1 MVILILFSVLS
12 GLVTVL
18 SPCILPVLPI
28 VLSSSAA
35 SGKARPIGVIAGLII
50 SFSIFTLAASWLVGL
65 LGLSANVLRLVAVGI
80 LALLGL
86 GMIVPALNA
95 WLEKAFALL
104 PGLVRTS
111 RVGGSG
117 FGPGFLTGAGLGV
130 VWAPCAGP
138 ILAAVTTLAA
148 TQRLSFGAAL
158 VVIAYATG
166 AGIPLLAIAYGG
178 RALIQRVPVLT
189 RNLQRVQQAFGVAM
203 LLTALLIAF
212 SADTLVTTWLT
223 NSVPASWTA
232 SLNSFE
238 TSAAVS
244 QGLSQLTSG
253 GQPTPTPAPAAI
265 PNTGQAAAM
274 DLPNAGPAPEFTGIS
289 HWINSQPL
297 TLKDLRGKVVLIDF
311 WTYSCINCLR
321 TLPYLTDWYNKYKDA
336 GLVVIGVHSPEFAF
350 EHDTAN
356 VEAAV
361 KQYKIAYPVAQD
373 NDFATW
379 QAYNNEYWP
388 AEYFIDAQ
396 GNLRHAHFGEGN
408 YDESEKVI
416 QALLAQAGHSVQ
428 APLTQGPAVPFSDQE
443 TPETYLGLDRQERF
457 ASPQAGIPAPL
468 STYTFPTELPLH
480 NFGVSGSWN
489 FLPEYAQTTE
499 AGAKLEL
506 HFYAKDVYLVMTSDQ
521 AASVTVTLVSPK
533 APNQSEDVNPQSQLT
548 VQASR
553 LYHLVSLDN
562 SAEGTLILQFN
573 SPGVRAYA
581 FTFGG

>member
-1 MVILILFSVLS
+1 MVILIAFSVLS

-35 SGKARPIGVIAGLII
+35 SGKARPIGVIAGLIV

-65 LGLSANVLRLVAVGI
+65 LGLSANALRLVAVG
-80 LALLGL
+80 LLGLLGL
-86 GMIVPALNA
+86 GMIVPALNV
-95 WLEKAFALL
+95 WLEKAFGLL
-104 PGLVRTS
+104 PGLLRPQRAT
-111 RVGGSG
+111 GSG
-117 FGPGFLTGAGLGV
+117 FGPGLLTGAGLGL

-148 TQRLSFGAAL
+148 TQRLSFGAVL
-158 VVIAYATG
+158 VVIAYAIG
-166 AGIPLLAIAYGG
+166 AGVPLLAIAYGG

-189 RNLQRVQQAFGVAM
+189 RNLQRVQQGFGVAM
-203 LLTALLIAF
+203 LLTAVLMAF
-212 SADTLVTTWLT
+212 SVDTLVTTWLT
-223 NSVPASWTA
+223 NAVPASWTA

-244 QGLSQLTSG
+244 QGLGQLKSG
-253 GQPTPTPAPAAI
+253 GQPTPTPAPPVI
-265 PNTGQAAAM
+265 PNTGQVAALN
-274 DLPNAGPAPEFTGIS
+274 LPNAGPAPEFAGIS

-321 TLPYLTDWYNKYKDA
+321 TLPYVTDWYNKYKDA

-379 QAYNNEYWP
+379 QAYNNQYWP

-408 YDESEKVI
+408 YDETEQVI
-416 QALLAQAGHSVQ
+416 QALLAQAGHPVQ
-428 APLTQGPAVPFSDQE
+428 ASLTQGSAVPFSDQQ
-443 TPETYLGLDRQERF
+443 TPETYIGLARQDRF
-457 ASPQAGIPAPL
+457 ASPQAGIPAALPE
-468 STYTFPTELPLH
+468 YTFPAQLPLH
-480 NFGVSGSWN
+480 NFAASGRWN
-489 FLPEYAQTTE
+489 FVSEYAETAE

-506 HFYAKDVYLVMTSDQ
+506 HFYAKDVYLVMTSDK
-521 AASVTVTLVSPK
+521 AASVTVFLVSPN
-533 APNQSEDVNPQSQLT
+533 ATSHSDDVDSKGQVR

-553 LYHLVSLDN
+553 LYHLVGLDSL
-562 SAEGTLILQFN
+562 AEGTVILQFD
-573 SPGVRAYA
+573 SPGVRVYA